1 MKIAVVGSYGVGLTM
16 FSSRIPEAGE
26 TITGGRFLSSHGGKG
41 SNQAVGAARLGA
53 SVALL
58 TAVGADSHG
67 DSARQLWA
75 DEGIDASAV
84 KVVDV
89 PTMVGVI
96 LVDDSGENR
105 IIIAPGALDSLSV
118 NDVEAFRPQF
128 AVADVVIVSLEI
140 PLGAAMAALRVAKEE
155 GAITLLNPAPA
166 APLPPDIWQ
175 YVDIVTPNATE
186 APVILGMTASPG
198 LDPDT
203 LARLLHE
210 RTGADVVLTLGDE
223 GAVICDSGVP
233 TRVPAV
239 KAATVIDT
247 TGAGDSFTAALA
259 VARAKGLSLL
269 ESARVAAAAG
279 AHTVA
284 GLGVVTALPRLAD
297 LRAAGVPL

>member
-16 FSSRIPEAGE
+16 FSSRIPNAGE

-58 TAVGADSHG
+58 TSVGADSHG

-118 NDVEAFRPQF
+118 DDVEAFRPQL

-140 PLGAAMAALRVAKEE
+140 PLGTAMAALRVAKEE
-155 GAITLLNPAPA
+155 GVTTLLNPAPA
-166 APLPPDIWQ
+166 APLPRDIWQ

-186 APVILGMTASPG
+186 APVILGMTASLD
-198 LDPDT
+198 LDPDE

-210 RTGADVVLTLGDE
+210 RTGADVVLTLGDQ
-223 GAVICDSGVP
+223 GAVICDSGIP
-233 TRVPAV
+233 INVPAV

-247 TGAGDSFTAALA
+247 TGAGDSFTSALA
-259 VARAKGLSLL
+259 VALANGLSLL

-284 GLGVVTALPRLAD
+284 GPGVVTALPRLAD